1 MYILISLHKRIK
13 VGISRHELGI
23 VLLNLPFVTIE
34 VFPSFFNKQIL
45 DTFMYVHAGKKFVA
59 VGSGEWND
67 TFDERTKVIR
77 ENWNDMESEHWKRRT
92 ELQKKLSVAKT
103 EISTLKSVIKIVG
116 GGDE

>member
-45 DTFMYVHAGKKFVA
+45 DTFRYVHAGKKFVA

-67 TFDERTKVIR
+67 TFDERTNEMKKR
-77 ENWNDMESEHWKRRT
+77 YLQSEDDYWKRIGV
-92 ELQKKLSVAKT
+92 LQNKLSVAKT
-103 EISTLKSVIKIVG
+103 EISTLKSAIKIVG